1 MKDFNPETLLAIAQ
15 EILGVWFW
23 PVLILVCA
31 VIVLNG
37 LALFRHRTGGRTARV
52 AGAAAG
58 LAAAL
63 VVLFGLL
70 PWTDS
75 GFRDL
80 NGGVDVAIL
89 AGAVAAAGLAGGLA
103 VWPVAALLSGDR
115 RRPRP

>member
-1 MKDFNPETLLAIAQ
+1 MKDFNPETLLAIAE
-15 EILGVWFW
+15 EILGTWFW
-23 PVLILVCA
+23 PVLVLVCA

-37 LALFRHRTGGRTARV
+37 LALFRHRTGGRSACI
-52 AGAAAG
+52 AGAVAG

-63 VVLFGLL
+63 LVLLGLL

-80 NGGVDVAIL
+80 NGFVDVAVL
-89 AGAVAAAGLAGGLA
+89 AGAAGAAALAGGLT
-103 VWPVAALLSGDR
+103 VWPMAALLSGDR